1 MHKKWITFKIMNCNM
16 SYNFNITI
24 AKVQCKP
31 GGNESYEG
39 GLQLFNGKQVQA
51 KIEHFLKRN
60 INR

>member
-39 GLQLFNGKQVQA
+39 GL
-51 KIEHFLKRN
+51 
-60 INR
+60 